1 MIRKIAGEIIHRHE
15 GEVIVQT
22 GGIGFRIAVPSLSK
36 FPPLGSSVSL
46 WTFLRVR
53 EDSLD
58 LFGFLLFEELTL
70 FESMLK
76 VNRLPAKTAMA
87 IIGNCGVQGFRK
99 ALAEGDIKSLTSIPG
114 VGKKTA
120 QQLLLELRGQIDFD
134 ELPDADE
141 DFSTLDDSTRAL
153 IELGYSENIAKQIIR
168 KVREENPELNDNSEI
183 IKLALKKGR

>member
-1 MIRKIAGEIIHRHE
+1 
-15 GEVIVQT
+15 
-22 GGIGFRIAVPSLSK
+22 
-36 FPPLGSSVSL
+36 
-46 WTFLRVR
+46 
-53 EDSLD
+53 
-58 LFGFLLFEELTL
+58 
-70 FESMLK
+70 
-76 VNRLPAKTAMA
+76 MA

-99 ALAEGDIKSLTSIPG
+99 ALAEGNIKSLTSIPG